1 MRYTFFGD
9 HEGAMFILPLL
20 PDKTRVLRSV
30 DHSPSNAQVYVPD
43 RGWEHCSSLWRM
55 SIYGDCG
62 YRVLTEEEL
71 EDIVRKSQWDRERFY
86 SFTSL
91 DS

>member
-1 MRYTFFGD
+1 MRHTFFGE

-43 RGWEHCSSLWRM
+43 RGWEHCSSLNGFSLIPM
-55 SIYGDCG
+55 PMYISPSH
-62 YRVLTEEEL
+62 
-71 EDIVRKSQWDRERFY
+71 VRKLRTCSI
-86 SFTSL
+86 SC
-91 DS
+91 